1 MKKAYIFGGGIYG
14 KEFPVIGENDF
25 VIAADKGFEILKNH
39 KIEPYITVG
48 DFDSSSEIPEKN
60 VIKLPV
66 EKDVTDTHAAVNIA
80 LEKGCEEIHIY
91 GGTGGRPDHTF
102 ANYSLLAFLSEKGV
116 RAYLVGEGYTV
127 TAVTDG
133 KVVLYGKVENTV
145 SVFSWSD
152 ISEGVTLE
160 NLKYPLSNAVLSK
173 DFSLGVSNSFV
184 SEKAEISV
192 KKGTLLIMWQT
203 LC

>member
-39 KIEPYITVG
+39 KIEPDITVG

-116 RAYLVGEGYTV
+116 RAYLVGEGHTV

-160 NLKYPLSNAVLSK
+160 NLKYSLSNAVLSK
-173 DFSLGVSNSFV
+173 DYSLGVSNSFV